1 MNKILLIIKREYLSR
16 VRKKS
21 FIIMTILGP
30 VLMAGLILAPIL
42 LMDSSDEEKKE
53 IWVCDENNL
62 FESQFKDVDGTDYKF
77 FKNDLFQ
84 VKDQFITSDGY
95 ALVYIPKFENENIDL
110 LESSVK
116 VYVHKP
122 ISLSNQNQISNNIES
137 VIESIKLKEEGLTRD
152 IIDRTR
158 SNVNLN
164 TIILGESGSEK
175 TGSTEVSMGV
185 SMFGGFLI
193 YIFIFLYG
201 AMVMRGVMEEKT
213 SRIVEIIISSVKPIQ
228 LMMGKIIGIALVGF
242 TQFALWVSLTFV
254 ISSVATAL
262 LVNPAD
268 INPVDMANG
277 SEMLIQESDMNQ
289 DGLASVFEQLESIN
303 ITFLLAMFLFYFIGG
318 YLMYGALFA
327 AVGSAVDSETDSQQF
342 MLPITIPLIFSFI
355 ALQTILE
362 NPDSSLA
369 FWCSI
374 IPFTSPIVMMGRL
387 PFDPP
392 LWEVGL
398 SMLLLIVGFIFTSW
412 LAGRIYRVGILM
424 YGQKVNYKTLWKWIK
439 QS

>member
-84 VKDQFITSDGY
+84 VKDRFITSDGY
-95 ALVYIPKFENENIDL
+95 ALVYIPKFENQNIDL

-122 ISLSNQNQISNNIES
+122 MSLSNQNQISNNIES

-175 TGSTEVSMGV
+175 TGSTEVSMGI

-318 YLMYGALFA
+318 YLMYGSLFA

>member
-122 ISLSNQNQISNNIES
+122 MSLSNQNQISNNIES

-164 TIILGESGSEK
+164 TIILGESGIEK

-268 INPVDMANG
+268 LNPVDMANG

>member
-95 ALVYIPKFENENIDL
+95 ALVYIPKFENQNIDL

-122 ISLSNQNQISNNIES
+122 MSLSNQNQISNNIES

-262 LVNPAD
+262 LVNPVD
-268 INPVDMANG
+268 INSVDMANG

-303 ITFLLAMFLFYFIGG
+303 VTFLLAMFLFYFIGG

>member
-42 LMDSSDEEKKE
+42 LMDSSDDEKKE

-62 FESQFKDVDGTDYKF
+62 FEPQFKDVDGTDYQF
-77 FKNDLFQ
+77 FKNDLIE
-84 VKDQFITSDGY
+84 VKERFSTSDGY
-95 ALVYIPKFENENIDL
+95 ALVHIPKFDNQNIDM

-122 ISLSNQNQISNNIES
+122 MSLSNQNQISNNIES

-175 TGSTEVSMGV
+175 TGSTEVSMGI

-213 SRIVEIIISSVKPIQ
+213 SRIVEIIISSVKPTQ

-254 ISSVATAL
+254 ISSVATTL

-268 INPVDMANG
+268 INPADMANG
-277 SEMLIQESDMNQ
+277 SEMLIQEAEMNQ
-289 DGLASVFEQLESIN
+289 GGFASVFEQLESIN
-303 ITFLLAMFLFYFIGG
+303 ITFLLVMFLFYFIGG
-318 YLMYGALFA
+318 YLMYGSLFA

-342 MLPITIPLIFSFI
+342 MLPITLPLIFSFI

-392 LWEVGL
+392 LWEIGL
-398 SMLLLIVGFIFTSW
+398 SMVLLIFGFIFTSW

-424 YGQKVNYKTLWKWIK
+424 YGQKVNYKILWKWIK

>member
-30 VLMAGLILAPIL
+30 VLMACLILAPIL

-53 IWVCDENNL
+53 VWVCDENNL
-62 FESQFKDVDGTDYKF
+62 FEPQFEDIDGTDYQF
-77 FKNDLFQ
+77 FKNDIIQ
-84 VKDQFITSDGY
+84 VKERFNTSDGY
-95 ALVYIPKFENENIDL
+95 ALVHIPTFENESIDV

-116 VYVHKP
+116 VYVRKP
-122 ISLSNQNQISNNIES
+122 MSFSNQNQISNNIES

-175 TGSTEVSMGV
+175 TGSTEVSMGI

-262 LVNPAD
+262 LVSPAD

-277 SEMLIQESDMNQ
+277 SEMLIQEADLNHS
-289 DGLASVFEQLESIN
+289 GLASVFEQLESIN
-303 ITFLLAMFLFYFIGG
+303 ITFLLVMFLFYFIGG
-318 YLMYGALFA
+318 YLMYGSLFA

-392 LWEVGL
+392 LWELGL
-398 SMLLLIVGFIFTSW
+398 SMFLLIVGFIFTSW

>member
-30 VLMAGLILAPIL
+30 ILMAGLILAPIL

-62 FESQFKDVDGTDYKF
+62 FESQFKDIDGTDYKF

-84 VKDQFITSDGY
+84 VKDRFITSDVDV
-95 ALVYIPKFENENIDL
+95 LVYIPKFENQNIDL

-116 VYVHKP
+116 IYVHKP
-122 ISLSNQNQISNNIES
+122 MSLSNQNQISSNIET
-137 VIESIKLKEEGLTRD
+137 VIESIKLKQEGLTRD

-164 TIILGESGSEK
+164 IIILGESGSEK
-175 TGSTEVSMGV
+175 TSSTEASMGV

-242 TQFALWVSLTFV
+242 TQFVLWVSLTFV

-268 INPVDMANG
+268 INPIDMANG
-277 SEMLIQESDMNQ
+277 SNTLIQESDMNQ
-289 DGLASVFEQLESIN
+289 DGLTSVFEQLESIN

-362 NPDSSLA
+362 NPDSSVA

-392 LWEVGL
+392 LWQVGL
-398 SMLLLIVGFIFTSW
+398 SMLLLIVGFILTSW

>member
-21 FIIMTILGP
+21 FVIMTILGP
-30 VLMAGLILAPIL
+30 VLMASLILAPIL

-62 FESQFKDVDGTDYKF
+62 FEPQFEDVDGTDYQF
-77 FKNDLFQ
+77 FKKDLAE
-84 VKDQFITSDGY
+84 VKERFNSSEGY
-95 ALVYIPKFENENIDL
+95 ALVHIPKFENQNIDV

-122 ISLSNQNQISNNIES
+122 MSLSNQNQISNNIES
-137 VIESIKLKEEGLTRD
+137 VIESIKLKQEGLTRD

-175 TGSTEVSMGV
+175 TGSTEVSMGI

-213 SRIVEIIISSVKPIQ
+213 NRIVEIIISSVKPIQ

-242 TQFALWVSLTFV
+242 TQFALWVSLTFI

-277 SEMLIQESDMNQ
+277 SEIMIQEVETNQ
-289 DGLASVFEQLESIN
+289 SGLPLVFEQLESIN

-318 YLMYGALFA
+318 YLMYGSLFA

-392 LWEVGL
+392 LWELGL
-398 SMLLLIVGFIFTSW
+398 SMVLLIVGFVFTSW

>member
-62 FESQFKDVDGTDYKF
+62 FEPQFEDLDGTDYQF
-77 FKNDLFQ
+77 FKNDLIE
-84 VKDQFITSDGY
+84 VKERFNTSDGY
-95 ALVYIPKFENENIDL
+95 ALVHIPKFDNQNIDM

-122 ISLSNQNQISNNIES
+122 MSLSNQNQISNNIES

-175 TGSTEVSMGV
+175 TGSTEVSMGM

-213 SRIVEIIISSVKPIQ
+213 SRIVEIIISSVKPTQ

-254 ISSVATAL
+254 ISSVATTL

-268 INPVDMANG
+268 INPADMANG
-277 SEMLIQESDMNQ
+277 SEMLIQEAEMNQ
-289 DGLASVFEQLESIN
+289 GSFASVFEQLESIN
-303 ITFLLAMFLFYFIGG
+303 ITFLLVMFLFYFIGG
-318 YLMYGALFA
+318 YLMYGSLFA

-342 MLPITIPLIFSFI
+342 MLPITLPLIFSFI

-392 LWEVGL
+392 LWEIGL
-398 SMLLLIVGFIFTSW
+398 SMVLLIFGFIFTSW

-424 YGQKVNYKTLWKWIK
+424 YGQKVNYKILWKWIK

>member
-42 LMDSSDEEKKE
+42 LMDSSDDEKKE

-62 FESQFKDVDGTDYKF
+62 FEPQFEDLDGTDYQF
-77 FKNDLFQ
+77 FKNDLIE
-84 VKDQFITSDGY
+84 VKERFNTSDGY
-95 ALVYIPKFENENIDL
+95 ALVHIPKFDNQNIDM

-122 ISLSNQNQISNNIES
+122 MSLSNQNQISNNIES

-175 TGSTEVSMGV
+175 TGSTEVSMGI

-213 SRIVEIIISSVKPIQ
+213 SRIVEIIISSVKPTQ

-254 ISSVATAL
+254 ISSVATTL

-268 INPVDMANG
+268 INPADMANG
-277 SEMLIQESDMNQ
+277 SEMLIQEAEMNQ
-289 DGLASVFEQLESIN
+289 VGFASVFEQLESIN
-303 ITFLLAMFLFYFIGG
+303 ITFLLVMFLFYFIGG
-318 YLMYGALFA
+318 YLMYGSLFA

-342 MLPITIPLIFSFI
+342 MLPITLPLIFSFI

-392 LWEVGL
+392 LWEIGL
-398 SMLLLIVGFIFTSW
+398 SMVLLIFGFIFTSW

-424 YGQKVNYKTLWKWIK
+424 YGQKVNYKILWKWIK

>member
-21 FIIMTILGP
+21 FVIMTILGP

-62 FESQFKDVDGTDYKF
+62 FEPQFEDVDGTDYQF
-77 FKNDLFQ
+77 FKNDLAE
-84 VKDQFITSDGY
+84 VKERFNSSDGY
-95 ALVYIPKFENENIDL
+95 ALVHIPRFENQNIDV

-122 ISLSNQNQISNNIES
+122 MSLSNQNQISNNIES
-137 VIESIKLKEEGLTRD
+137 VIESIKLKQEGLTRD

-158 SNVNLN
+158 SSVNLN

-175 TGSTEVSMGV
+175 TGSTEVSMGI

-242 TQFALWVSLTFV
+242 TQFALWVSLTFI

-268 INPVDMANG
+268 INPVDIANG
-277 SEMLIQESDMNQ
+277 SEIMIQELETNQ
-289 DGLASVFEQLESIN
+289 GGLSSVFEQLESIN

-318 YLMYGALFA
+318 YLMYGSLFA

-392 LWEVGL
+392 LWELGL
-398 SMLLLIVGFIFTSW
+398 SMVLLIVGFIFTSW

>member
-95 ALVYIPKFENENIDL
+95 ALVYIPKFENQNIDL

-122 ISLSNQNQISNNIES
+122 MSLSNQNQISNNIES

-164 TIILGESGSEK
+164 TIILGESGIEK

-387 PFDPP
+387 AF
-392 LWEVGL
+392 
-398 SMLLLIVGFIFTSW
+398 
-412 LAGRIYRVGILM
+412 
-424 YGQKVNYKTLWKWIK
+424 
-439 QS
+439 

>member
-84 VKDQFITSDGY
+84 VKDRFIISDGY
-95 ALVYIPKFENENIDL
+95 ALVYIPKFENQNIDL

-122 ISLSNQNQISNNIES
+122 MSLSNQNQISNNIES

-268 INPVDMANG
+268 INSLDMANG

-392 LWEVGL
+392 LWELGL
-398 SMLLLIVGFIFTSW
+398 SMFLLIVGFIFTSW
-412 LAGRIYRVGILM
+412 LAGRIYRVGILI

-439 QS
+439 QG

>member
-62 FESQFKDVDGTDYKF
+62 FEPQFEDLDGTDYQF
-77 FKNDLFQ
+77 FKNDLIE
-84 VKDQFITSDGY
+84 VKERFNSSDGY
-95 ALVYIPKFENENIDL
+95 ALVHIPKFDNQNIDM

-122 ISLSNQNQISNNIES
+122 MSLSNQNQISNNIES

-175 TGSTEVSMGV
+175 TGSTEVSMGI

-213 SRIVEIIISSVKPIQ
+213 SRIVEIIISSVKPTQ

-254 ISSVATAL
+254 ISSVATTL

-268 INPVDMANG
+268 INPADMANG
-277 SEMLIQESDMNQ
+277 SEMLIQEVEMNQ
-289 DGLASVFEQLESIN
+289 GGFASVFEQLESIN
-303 ITFLLAMFLFYFIGG
+303 ITFLLVMFLFYFIGG
-318 YLMYGALFA
+318 YLMYGSLFA

-342 MLPITIPLIFSFI
+342 MLPITLPLIFSFI

-392 LWEVGL
+392 LWEIGL
-398 SMLLLIVGFIFTSW
+398 SMVLLIFGFIFTSW

-424 YGQKVNYKTLWKWIK
+424 YGQKVNYKILWKWIK

>member
-122 ISLSNQNQISNNIES
+122 MSLSNQNQISNNIES

-268 INPVDMANG
+268 LNPVDMANG

>member
-62 FESQFKDVDGTDYKF
+62 FESQFKDIDGTDYKF

-84 VKDQFITSDGY
+84 VKDRFIISDGY
-95 ALVYIPKFENENIDL
+95 ALVYIPKFENQNIDL

-122 ISLSNQNQISNNIES
+122 MSLSNQNQISNNIES

>member
-84 VKDQFITSDGY
+84 VKDRFIKSDGY
-95 ALVYIPKFENENIDL
+95 ALVYIPKFENQNIDL

-122 ISLSNQNQISNNIES
+122 MSLSNQNQISNNIES

>member
-21 FIIMTILGP
+21 FVIMTILGP

-62 FESQFKDVDGTDYKF
+62 FEPQFEDVDGTDYQF
-77 FKNDLFQ
+77 FKNDLAE
-84 VKDQFITSDGY
+84 VKERFNSSDGY
-95 ALVYIPKFENENIDL
+95 ALVHIPRFENQNIDV

-122 ISLSNQNQISNNIES
+122 MSLSNQNQISNNIES
-137 VIESIKLKEEGLTRD
+137 VIESIKLKQEGLTRD

-158 SNVNLN
+158 SSVNLN

-175 TGSTEVSMGV
+175 TGSTEVSMGI

-242 TQFALWVSLTFV
+242 TQFALWVSLTFI

-268 INPVDMANG
+268 INPVDIANG
-277 SEMLIQESDMNQ
+277 SEIMIQELKTNQ
-289 DGLASVFEQLESIN
+289 GGLSSVFEQLESIN

-318 YLMYGALFA
+318 YLMYGSLFA

-392 LWEVGL
+392 LWELGL

>member
-53 IWVCDENNL
+53 IWICDENNL

-84 VKDQFITSDGY
+84 VKDRFIKSDGY
-95 ALVYIPKFENENIDL
+95 ALVYIPKFENHNIDL

-122 ISLSNQNQISNNIES
+122 MSLSNQNQISNNIES

-164 TIILGESGSEK
+164 TIILGESGIEK
-175 TGSTEVSMGV
+175 TGSTEVSMGI

-242 TQFALWVSLTFV
+242 TQFALWVSLTFI

-268 INPVDMANG
+268 IDPVDMANG